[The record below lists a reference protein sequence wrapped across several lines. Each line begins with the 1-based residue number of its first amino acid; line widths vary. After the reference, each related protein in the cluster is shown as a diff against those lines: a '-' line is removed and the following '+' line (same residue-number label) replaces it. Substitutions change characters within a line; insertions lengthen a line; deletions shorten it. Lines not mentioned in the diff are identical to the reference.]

1 MRTPDDS
8 SVPDLTIGPL
18 IRATHQDP
26 WKNVGA
32 QASKGRLVFHPA
44 AAQSAAQECADV
56 MGTVG
61 ALRQEISNMGRL
73 SELSHLA
80 SGWYLANQINGT
92 TNTAVTVMDSFRT
105 VLGEMLDT
113 FRQAGR
119 NYLDSDDLAGAE
131 FPGPARQAM
140 RAALDDI
147 RPPTAPGKFFRQ
159 PPKEGREPATFS
171 AGTNTE
177 ITTVGARD
185 LTGSGDAGKKS
196 GTPIEAEELVR
207 PANVDD
213 SMLYFDESNQGKPES
228 LQQQTLE
235 GGGGTENPH
244 VQLWRELY
252 DLGLSTQKA
261 VKPVYHQAEMW
272 KWVAG
277 ELGKAVEGLADRLTR
292 MPESLWDGAGAAAAK
307 AAVQDYHARA
317 RDFTVRME
325 SFGGNLD
332 YTSRW
337 LKNTAKG
344 MPDTPDPP
352 ERYFEPGQAYYSP
365 YGGSAGMTD
374 AATEAETARQLAI
387 HRQNME
393 NNYVVGVQNSSEY
406 LPAFGELPTTA
417 RTPGDTPPHATVP
430 GGSSTVPS
438 SPGTTVPVGS
448 GTILPAGSGTIVPA
462 GSAPSAPVG
471 PVPRGALDAPAG
483 AAPGPSARGGY
494 PPVKSAAAQTP
505 TGAAPRPHGTAAG
518 ATDRA
523 GQLSDLAKQGLQSA
537 GSAADEALK
546 QVPQPGSIP
555 GMPAT
560 PGMPQANGL
569 RSGGLPSGG
578 AVSGGTGAGG
588 SSPAPPPLRSSPA
601 LFPRASLEGV
611 SAGAR
616 AVGTLGSGTPMNG
629 APGTPGPGAG
639 NQGQQDKEHDRAKYL
654 RSKKHL
660 DQALGKGLAF
670 TRSLVE

>member
-8 SVPDLTIGPL
+8 SVPDLTSGPL

-92 TNTAVTVMDSFRT
+92 TNTVVSVMDSFRT

-113 FRQAGR
+113 FKLAGR
-119 NYLDSDDLAGAE
+119 NYLDSDDLAAAE
-131 FPGPARQAM
+131 FPGPARQVM

-147 RPPTAPGKFFRQ
+147 RPPAAPGKFFRQ
-159 PPKEGREPATFS
+159 PPNEGREPATFS
-171 AGTNTE
+171 KGTNTE
-177 ITTVGARD
+177 ITAVGARD
-185 LTGSGDAGKKS
+185 LTGPGEAGQQS
-196 GTPIEAEELVR
+196 GTPIEARELVR
-207 PANVDD
+207 PANVND

-228 LQQQTLE
+228 LQQRTLE
-235 GGGGTENPH
+235 GGGGTENPY
-244 VQLWRELY
+244 VQLWHELY
-252 DLGLSTQKA
+252 ELRLSTQKA

-277 ELGKAVEGLADRLTR
+277 ELSKAVEGLADRLTR

-344 MPDTPDPP
+344 MPDTPEPP
-352 ERYFEPGQAYYSP
+352 ERFYEPGQAYYSP

-374 AATEAETARQLAI
+374 AATEAEIARQLAI

-430 GGSSTVPS
+430 GGSTTVPG
-438 SPGTTVPVGS
+438 SPGTTV
-448 GTILPAGSGTIVPA
+448 PAGSGTIVPA
-462 GSAPSAPVG
+462 GSALSAPVG
-471 PVPRGALDAPAG
+471 PVPGGALDVPAG
-483 AAPGPSARGGY
+483 AAPGPGARGGY
-494 PPVKSAAAQTP
+494 PPVESAADQTP
-505 TGAAPRPHGTAAG
+505 TDAAPRLPGTAAG
-518 ATDRA
+518 STDRA
-523 GQLSDLAKQGLQSA
+523 GQLSDLAKQGLQNA

-546 QVPQPGSIP
+546 QASPPGSIP
-555 GMPAT
+555 RTPAT
-560 PGMPQANGL
+560 PGMPQANGP
-569 RSGGLPSGG
+569 RSGGLSPGG
-578 AVSGGTGAGG
+578 GVSGGTGAGG
-588 SSPAPPPLRSSPA
+588 SSPAPSPLRSSPA
-601 LFPRASLEGV
+601 LFPRASLEGT

-616 AVGTLGSGTPMNG
+616 AAGTLGSSTPMNG

-660 DQALGKGLAF
+660 DQALGKSLAF

>member
-44 AAQSAAQECADV
+44 AAQSAARECADV

-92 TNTAVTVMDSFRT
+92 TNTVVSVMESFRT

-113 FRQAGR
+113 FKQAGR
-119 NYLDSDDLAGAE
+119 NYLDSDDLAAAE

-147 RPPTAPGKFFRQ
+147 RPPAAPGKFFRQ
-159 PPKEGREPATFS
+159 PPNEGREPATFS
-171 AGTNTE
+171 KGSNTE

-185 LTGSGDAGKKS
+185 LTGPGDAGKKS
-196 GTPIEAEELVR
+196 GTPIEASELVR
-207 PANVDD
+207 PANVND

-228 LQQQTLE
+228 LQQETLE
-235 GGGGTENPH
+235 GGGGTENPY
-244 VQLWRELY
+244 VQLWRDLY

-307 AAVQDYHARA
+307 AAVQDYHSRA

-344 MPDTPDPP
+344 MPSTPDPP
-352 ERYFEPGQAYYSP
+352 ERYYEPGQVYYSP
-365 YGGSAGMTD
+365 YGGSAGTTD

-417 RTPGDTPPHATVP
+417 RAPGDTPPHATVP
-430 GGSSTVPS
+430 GGSTTVPS
-438 SPGTTVPVGS
+438 IPGTTV
-448 GTILPAGSGTIVPA
+448 PAGSGTIVPA
-462 GSAPSAPVG
+462 GSAPSAPGG
-471 PVPRGALDAPAG
+471 PVSGGALDVPAG
-483 AAPGPSARGGY
+483 SAPGPGARGGY
-494 PPVKSAAAQTP
+494 PPVESAAARTP
-505 TGAAPRPHGTAAG
+505 TGAAPRTPGTAA
-518 ATDRA
+518 ASTDRA
-523 GQLSDLAKQGLQSA
+523 GQLSDLAKQGLQNA

-546 QVPQPGSIP
+546 QGSQPGSIP
-555 GMPAT
+555 RMPAT

-578 AVSGGTGAGG
+578 GISGGNGAGG
-588 SSPAPPPLRSSPA
+588 SSPAAPPLRSSPA
-601 LFPRASLEGV
+601 LFPRASLEGM

-616 AVGTLGSGTPMNG
+616 AIGAVGSSTPMNG

-660 DQALGKGLAF
+660 DQALGEALTF
-670 TRSLVE
+670 TRSVVE

>member
-1 MRTPDDS
+1 MRTPDDN

-61 ALRQEISNMGRL
+61 ALRQAISNMGRL
-73 SELSHLA
+73 SELSHLG

-92 TNTAVTVMDSFRT
+92 TNTVVSVMDSFRT

-113 FRQAGR
+113 FKRAGR
-119 NYLDSDDLAGAE
+119 NYLDSDDLSAAE

-159 PPKEGREPATFS
+159 PPNEGREPATFS
-171 AGTNTE
+171 KGSNTE

-185 LTGSGDAGKKS
+185 LTVAGGAGQKS
-196 GTPIEAEELVR
+196 GTPIEASELVR
-207 PANVDD
+207 PANVND

-228 LQQQTLE
+228 LRQETLE
-235 GGGGTENPH
+235 GGGGTENPYS
-244 VQLWRELY
+244 QLWRDLY
-252 DLGLSTQKA
+252 DLGVSTQKA

-307 AAVQDYHARA
+307 AAVQDYHSRA

-352 ERYFEPGQAYYSP
+352 ERYYDPGQSYAHYNP
-365 YGGSAGMTD
+365 YDGSGGLTGGAASTR
-374 AATEAETARQLAI
+374 AATEAEIARQLAI

-406 LPAFGELPTTA
+406 LPAFGELPSTA
-417 RTPGDTPPHATVP
+417 RAPGDTPPHATVP
-430 GGSSTVPS
+430 DGSTTVPS
-438 SPGTTVPVGS
+438 SPGTTVP
-448 GTILPAGSGTIVPA
+448 AGSGGIVPT
-462 GSAPSAPVG
+462 GSAPSAVG
-471 PVPRGALDAPAG
+471 GSRPGGALDVPAG
-483 AAPGPSARGGY
+483 GAPGPGARGGY
-494 PPVKSAAAQTP
+494 SPVESAAARTP
-505 TGAAPRPHGTAAG
+505 TGAAPRTPGPAA
-518 ATDRA
+518 ASTDRA
-523 GQLSDLAKQGLQSA
+523 GQLSDLAKQGLQNA

-546 QVPQPGSIP
+546 QASQPGSIP
-555 GMPAT
+555 RMPAT

-578 AVSGGTGAGG
+578 GISGGTGAGG
-588 SSPAPPPLRSSPA
+588 SSPAAPPLRSSPA
-601 LFPRASLEGV
+601 LFPRASLEGM
-611 SAGAR
+611 SAAAR
-616 AVGTLGSGTPMNG
+616 AVGALGSSTPMNG
-629 APGTPGPGAG
+629 APGAPAQGAG
-639 NQGQQDKEHDRAKYL
+639 NQGQQDKEHEQAKYL

-660 DQALGKGLAF
+660 DQALGEGLTF
-670 TRSLVE
+670 TRSVVE